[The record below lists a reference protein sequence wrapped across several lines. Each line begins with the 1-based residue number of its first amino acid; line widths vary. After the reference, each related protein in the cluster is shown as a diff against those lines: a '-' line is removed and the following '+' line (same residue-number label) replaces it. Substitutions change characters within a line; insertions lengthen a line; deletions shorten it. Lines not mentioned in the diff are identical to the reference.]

1 MMREKTAEF
10 KKILKE
16 RMEDIGK
23 CELCGSKRGLELHHC
38 IPYSL
43 GGEDTEDNL
52 ILVCSTCHSKL
63 TPHSTL
69 TKIGLRNRV
78 FAIKMNFYNKMNE
91 ILEAGEVPNM
101 QDVFDFFEEIN

>member
-1 MMREKTAEF
+1 MSRERTEEF
-10 KKILKE
+10 KEILKE

-52 ILVCSTCHSKL
+52 ILVCSVCHSKL
-63 TPHSTL
+63 TPRSTL
-69 TKIGLRNRV
+69 TKIGLRNRA
-78 FAIKMNFYNKMNE
+78 FNIKMNFYNKMNE
-91 ILEAGEVPNM
+91 ILEAGETPNM
-101 QDVFDFFEEIN
+101 QDVLDFFEEIK